1 MNGICYII
9 PSDLNIAH
17 IKKLPA
23 MVGISK
29 RTEETKW
36 GKSLYNHAM
45 ASMGASLHVTNE
57 VRVINIFEVVN
68 YNEVCSDDSHQLVYS
83 SNLISHFS
91 ESCFYEG
98 RLESS

>member
-1 MNGICYII
+1 MYLKLFQTCAHRWYNKRFEKDGIYDMNGFCYII

-36 GKSLYNHAM
+36 GQSLYNHAM

-57 VRVINIFEVVN
+57 V
-68 YNEVCSDDSHQLVYS
+68 
-83 SNLISHFS
+83 
-91 ESCFYEG
+91 
-98 RLESS
+98 